1 MLKLWQHWEIRL
13 SIQRVRLVMSFFVF
27 CVYLC
32 LLLKI
37 NNLEQDEGFWWK
49 SHQMWC
55 TMAKVW
61 SPRWVSLSSSL
72 HVPISVQS
80 SSLRWYFGKKHSN
93 ILFETSLRLTSYVPD
108 AFWFVQFSL
117 HFSVWNKFL
126 PDMCLWCLLVCPL
139 PSSLRF
145 LPDLSS
151 SSEDSIWRK
160 SFLKSKDV
168 KSLGNF

>member
-13 SIQRVRLVMSFFVF
+13 SIQRVRHVMSFFVF

-49 SHQMWC
+49 SHQIWC

-93 ILFETSLRLTSYVPD
+93 ILFETSPRLTSYVPLSQMPSGLSSFLCTFLFETSSYLTCVSD
-108 AFWFVQFSL
+108 AFWFVPFL
-117 HFSVWNKFL
+117 HLCVSSPTFL
-126 PDMCLWCLLVCPL
+126 PPQKIASDEKVSW
-139 PSSLRF
+139 
-145 LPDLSS
+145 
-151 SSEDSIWRK
+151 K
-160 SFLKSKDV
+160 V
-168 KSLGNF
+168 KT